1 MSLNSTTHNIVP
13 IVIITHDDTGVI
25 IHENDAFKHHYNTH
39 NETTLSALF
48 PDFIEILEIGKTA
61 DYHDIKN
68 DLWLRINSI
77 NTHHNDQ
84 DTITLSITDIT
95 DLIGEIKAAD
105 RVNDMKS
112 NFLATMS
119 HEIRTPM
126 QSIYGLLEVMNES
139 TADQDFLKMIATA
152 KNSAS
157 GLLEIL
163 DDVLDLAKVDAGK
176 MELDNFE
183 IPLRTL
189 ARGLLEGLEI
199 KVRNKD
205 VILIDDIQS
214 DIPFVIM
221 GDPKRLRQVILNL
234 VGNSIKFTE
243 NGSVTL
249 KITTP
254 DFDSNYP
261 DNPFTL
267 RFEIIDTG
275 IGMTQEVADRLF
287 KAFAQ
292 ADNSTTREYG
302 GTGLG
307 LSISKKLIELMGG
320 TIGVNS
326 QKGAGSTFWFEF
338 PTHKASEDVVV
349 ELPDLDGLSVLSLED
364 HPKGAQEIVNS
375 LRSMGADIIS
385 TPDGA
390 EALSLIKKQPFD
402 VAIFDYGIPGD
413 KNGLQLLKIAAKER
427 PFMGLIMY
435 TVHENMQIHYDL
447 KTMGATYLAK
457 PASRLG
463 LGQAVKNAAK
473 QYNKIDS
480 NAPRRVLVAED
491 TESVRDVLSR
501 QFKIIGIE
509 ADFVND
515 GQKAIER
522 FDTEKYGLIITDLHM
537 PHLDGYGLVQYFREH
552 ENKNYQKT
560 PIIAMTAD
568 VQLAHRQAYMAHG
581 FDECLLK
588 PVSMGQ
594 LKRLFIRWGLISKDS
609 EQKTEQPSQVLESS
623 ALDKDMV
630 IRQMG
635 AFDDNAIEMLNMFI
649 EMTTPVIATLEQ
661 AFTDGD
667 TKVIKEIA
675 HSLKGAARSACLPDL
690 GNSCDALQTH
700 IENNSNENN
709 GNIDAAMKDKIVIEF
724 QRAKAEI
731 STLKIQ

>member
-1 MSLNSTTHNIVP
+1 MISNIHINELSP
-13 IVIITHDDTGVI
+13 IVAISNDETYKIVF
-25 IHENDAFKHHYNTH
+25 ENDLFKTRYNAN
-39 NETTLSALF
+39 NETILSMIF
-48 PDFIEILEIGKTA
+48 PDLIDLLENNETV
-61 DYHDIKN
+61 DYHDKVANKWVRIKSVKTN
-68 DLWLRINSI
+68 ETKSDNNKDII
-77 NTHHNDQ
+77 
-84 DTITLSITDIT
+84 ILSITDIT
-95 DLIGEIKAAD
+95 DLVGQINAAGHL
-105 RVNDMKS
+105 NDMKS

-176 MELDNFE
+176 MELDHFE

-199 KVRNKD
+199 KVRHKD
-205 VILIDDIQS
+205 VTLIDDIQS

-243 NGSVTL
+243 SGTVTL
-249 KITTP
+249 KITAP
-254 DFDSNYP
+254 DFNANNP
-261 DNPFTL
+261 EHPFTL

-275 IGMTQEVADRLF
+275 IGMEQNVAKRLF
-287 KAFAQ
+287 QAFSQ
-292 ADNSTTREYG
+292 ADNTTTREYG

-326 QKGAGSTFWFEF
+326 EKGKGSTFWFEF
-338 PTHKASEDVVV
+338 PTQKASEDIIV

-375 LRSMGADIIS
+375 LRSMGADVIS

-390 EALSLIKKQPFD
+390 EALSLIEKQPFD
-402 VAIFDYGIPGD
+402 VAIFDYGIPGN

-435 TVHENMQIHYDL
+435 TVHESLQIQYDL

-473 QYNKIDS
+473 HYNKIDHDT
-480 NAPRRVLVAED
+480 PRRVLVAED
-491 TESVRDVLSR
+491 TESVRDVLAR
-501 QFKIIGIE
+501 QFKMIGIE
-509 ADFVND
+509 ADFVED
-515 GQKAIER
+515 GQKAIDL
-522 FDTEKYGLIITDLHM
+522 FDIEKYGLIITDLHM
-537 PHLDGYGLVQYFREH
+537 PHLDGYGVAKYFREH
-552 ENKNYQKT
+552 KEKSHNNM

-594 LKRLFIRWGLISKDS
+594 LKRLFIRWGLLS
-609 EQKTEQPSQVLESS
+609 EKAEAKTATLKTETKSF
-623 ALDKDMV
+623 ALDKKMV
-630 IRQMG
+630 ISQMG
-635 AFDDNAIEMLNMFI
+635 AFDDNAIEMLQMFI
-649 EMTTPVIATLEQ
+649 DMTEPMIAKLEN
-661 AFTDGD
+661 AFTNKDISA
-667 TKVIKEIA
+667 IKEIA

-690 GNSCDALQTH
+690 GNACDLLQEH
-700 IENNSNENN
+700 IEND
-709 GNIDAAMKDKIVIEF
+709 GAIDSAMKDKIDLEF
-724 QRAKAEI
+724 QRAKTEI
-731 STLKIQ
+731 SSLST